1 MKFVN
6 LTPHAIHLIDSN
18 NQMTTFM
25 PDGTVARVSMTST
38 VVSNFNGIEIITQ
51 KPGPV
56 VGLPDVCQDVIWIVS
71 AMVRLAC
78 PARLDLVSPGDLVRD
93 DQGNI
98 VGCRNFVMNFGD

>member
-6 LTPHAIHLIDSN
+6 LTPHAIHLIDFN
-18 NQMTTFM
+18 NQMTTFP
-25 PDGTVARVSMTST
+25 PDGTVARVSMTSE
-38 VVSNFNGIEIITQ
+38 VVCNYFGQGIEIITQ

-56 VGLPDVCQDVIWIVS
+56 VGLPDVCQGVIWIVS
-71 AMVRLAC
+71 AMVRSAY

-98 VGCRNFVMNFGD
+98 VGCRNFVMN